1 MKAKALVSLVSVGMA
16 VVLSGCA
23 MAMLK
28 GAAGSGANSGT
39 GGSGIS
45 GQGGTGAATTGGRAP
60 SQIAADNAT
69 TSAVRSKLAADAGLR
84 LLNVGVDTHD
94 GVVTLRGQVN
104 NVQQRNAAQL
114 AAHSTNGVKAVRN
127 ELVVR

>member
-1 MKAKALVSLVSVGMA
+1 LAPLVTIGMA
-16 VVLSGCA
+16 FVLSGCA

-45 GQGGTGAATTGGRAP
+45 GQGGTGPATAGRRTP
-60 SQIAADNAT
+60 SQISADDAM

-84 LLNVGVDTHD
+84 LLNLGVDTHD

-114 AAHSTNGVKAVRN
+114 AARSTNGVKAVRN